1 MAHADAGRFPE
12 AHRQRRL
19 QDHNFPHEA
28 SVADVRKAY
37 MLAYELGCR
46 GITIYRDGSKAGQVL
61 SIGETGKLS
70 APIAADS
77 VIQSEP
83 AMPRAPRR
91 RLQTI
96 QGVTERVRT
105 GHGNMY
111 VAINY
116 DD

>member
-1 MAHADAGRFPE
+1 
-12 AHRQRRL
+12 
-19 QDHNFPHEA
+19 
-28 SVADVRKAY
+28 

-83 AMPRAPRR
+83 AMSRAPRR

-111 VAINY
+111 VTINY